1 MGEKEN
7 WNMKEKMRE
16 ERREEE
22 EEEEEEEKEEE
33 EENGFCRFSRTEVR
47 FLGNSISI

>member
-22 EEEEEEEKEEE
+22 EEEE
-33 EENGFCRFSRTEVR
+33 NGFCRFSRTEVR

>member
-16 ERREEE
+16 EGR
-22 EEEEEEEKEEE
+22 EEEEEEKEEE